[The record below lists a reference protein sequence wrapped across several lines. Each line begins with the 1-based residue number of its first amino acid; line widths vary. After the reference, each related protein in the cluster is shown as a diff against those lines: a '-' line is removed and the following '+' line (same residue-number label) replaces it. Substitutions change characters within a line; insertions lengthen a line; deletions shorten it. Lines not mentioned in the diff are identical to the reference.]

1 MLFTKECPRCH
12 KVFENDNETSLAK
25 AVATHTRMKHGVGR
39 KLKAASSRP
48 LYGTVPATQSTVDDL
63 LKAERRA
70 RRALVRDMMDRLRIE
85 YDALLDEGE

>member
-1 MLFTKECPRCH
+1 MLFTKECPKCH

-25 AVATHTRMKHGVGR
+25 AVATHVRMKHGSGR
-39 KLKAASSRP
+39 KSPRP
-48 LYGTVPATQSTVDDL
+48 VYGALPATQSTVDDL